1 MSLSNDYQDEMGRL
15 GSISDRELEQLAAG
29 RTPTGD
35 DTLEDLA
42 AHLRTVRAACV
53 ATPDEFTQALHI
65 AEITQTAQLLAEN
78 GEPVAAATRAIG
90 PARQAYGLSKW
101 RRRMEVA
108 RSSAIKLAAGV
119 TAAMLSTVGFA
130 YAGVDLPGEA
140 AEEAFD
146 AVFGVELPNQGNGDA
161 EITGDGP
168 DENADQTAFDV
179 WAVIS
184 NWADE
189 RGCTFGQAVANAAT
203 GGENAPDCANAEG
216 AGSQGDEAS
225 AKGRATADEASA
237 KGRATADEAPSVGTS
252 TANEASGG
260 RSEAGD
266 ETGESASEN
275 GQSNNPSSGAESG
288 DETGETASENGQ
300 SNNPTGSGRP

>member
-1 MSLSNDYQDEMGRL
+1 MSLSTDYQDEMGRL

-42 AHLRTVRAACV
+42 AHLRTVRAAC
-53 ATPDEFTQALHI
+53 AAAPDEVTQALHI
-65 AEITQTAQLLAEN
+65 AEITQTAQLLAES

-90 PARQAYGLSKW
+90 PAQAYGLSKW

-108 RSSAIKLAAGV
+108 RSTAIKLIAGV

-130 YAGVDLPGEA
+130 YAGVDLPGQA

-146 AVFGVELPNQGNGDA
+146 AVFGVELPNQGGGDA

-184 NWADE
+184 SWAGE

-225 AKGRATADEASA
+225 AKGRATADEA
-237 KGRATADEAPSVGTS
+237 PSVGTS

-275 GQSNNPSSGAESG
+275 GQNDNPSSGAESG
-288 DETGETASENGQ
+288 DETGESASENGQ
-300 SNNPTGSGRP
+300 NNSPTGSGRP